1 MAASFRMLA
10 LSRRHCHHRA
20 MQQSLLTAYGDL
32 SGVGL
37 GLALGLLVGIQRGW
51 ALRNDAPG
59 SRFAGIRTFALL
71 GLAGAI
77 AGVLQERAE
86 GLATILLAATAVLVL
101 IGYWRSTQ
109 ANSAISGT
117 ASVTSLLTM
126 ACGFLAGSG
135 EAVLASAASG
145 VMVLILALRNQL
157 HGWIASLEEV
167 EVIAIARF
175 ALIALVILPL
185 LPDTPL
191 GPFGAWRPRQLW
203 MVVVLVSGFSFL
215 GYIASR
221 KLGASRG
228 TIATAA
234 AGSAVSSTAVTAAL
248 ATRLRN
254 DEEEVAI
261 LYAGIAAASA
271 VMFVRVM
278 VLTWALARFALPTF
292 ALLAVP
298 GLLVSLAATA
308 FFLLRMRSAPSR
320 TGQHVPIRNPFDIGP
335 ALLLM
340 VLVMVLSVAAR
351 WVLDKYGDAGLAV
364 VLALTGTVDV
374 DSAII
379 TMGNLPQGTLA
390 PQVAGLVLLPPV
402 VLNTLFKAAAAI
414 SIAGWRKA
422 WPAAAT
428 LLASAVASGV
438 TLFFV
443 I

>member
-1 MAASFRMLA
+1 
-10 LSRRHCHHRA
+10 
-20 MQQSLLTAYGDL
+20 MQQSLLSTYGDL

-51 ALRNDAPG
+51 ALRNDATG

-77 AGVLQERAE
+77 AGALQQRAE
-86 GLATILLAATAVLVL
+86 GLATILLAATAALVL
-101 IGYWRSTQ
+101 IGYWRTTQ
-109 ANSAISGT
+109 SNKAISGQPVISGT

-135 EAVLASAASG
+135 EAVLASAAAG

-228 TIATAA
+228 TIAAAA

-248 ATRLRN
+248 ATKLRN
-254 DEEEVAI
+254 GEEDAAI
-261 LYAGIAAASA
+261 LYAGVAAASA

-292 ALLAVP
+292 ALLAIP
-298 GLLVSLAATA
+298 GLLVSLAATGI
-308 FFLLRMRSAPSR
+308 FLMRARGSAGPAD
-320 TGQHVPIRNPFDIGP
+320 QKVPIRNPFDIGP

-340 VLVMVLSVAAR
+340 VMVMVMSVAAR
-351 WVLDKYGDAGLAV
+351 WVLDRYGDAGLAV
-364 VLALTGTVDV
+364 VLAMTGTLDV

-379 TMGNLPQGTLA
+379 TMGNLPRATLA
-390 PQVAGLVLLPPV
+390 PHVAGLVLLPPV

-422 WPAAAT
+422 WPSAATLVAAAT
-428 LLASAVASGV
+428 ASLAALPLA
-438 TLFFV
+438 